1 MGMGALGGR
10 GARWEGLCIVSKS
23 GRENE
28 SLVEMSGIGAFV
40 GLCKV
45 CLADTGNDSIGI

>member
-1 MGMGALGGR
+1 MGRRGGPWSAGAGG
-10 GARWEGLCIVSKS
+10 EGLCIVSKS

-28 SLVEMSGIGAFV
+28 SSVEMSGIGAFV

-45 CLADTGNDSIGI
+45 C